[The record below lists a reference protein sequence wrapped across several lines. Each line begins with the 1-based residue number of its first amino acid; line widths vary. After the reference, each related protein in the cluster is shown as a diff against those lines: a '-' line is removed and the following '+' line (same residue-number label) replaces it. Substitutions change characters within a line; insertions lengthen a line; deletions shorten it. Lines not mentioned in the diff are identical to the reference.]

1 MKFEVACG
9 IIVIIDACEAKKKWI
24 FFPLY
29 NGRPNTQTKEERK
42 KQKNVKEGL
51 FNWNLKGQLVIMKE
65 NEMKR

>member
-1 MKFEVACG
+1 VKIDVACG
-9 IIVIIDACEAKKKWI
+9 IIVITDACEAKKIWI

-51 FNWNLKGQLVIMKE
+51 FN
-65 NEMKR
+65 